1 MDEIILPVTAGG
13 ARIHHH
19 NFKRFQRV
27 ADALQLRLYI
37 FRRRDIAIREMP
49 KIELHARLKAPLKRH
64 FINAPGRLPAR
75 NRPFIH
81 AAEKV
86 IGRIKMRPAVRRDA
100 HHFPR
105 RELAF
110 GQLIHAN
117 VEFLRQARRG
127 HVMIV
132 ILNFGQHMR
141 WVRSDP
147 AFECH
152 RNINETACHGGP
164 LILQKS
170 RQRGSNRQSRDRP
183 SPAGRKW

>member
-27 ADALQLRLYI
+27 ADALQFCLHI

-49 KIELHARLKAPLKRH
+49 KIELHARLKAPFQRH

-81 AAEKV
+81 AAEEV
-86 IGRIKMRPAVRRDA
+86 IGRIKMRPAMGCDA

-105 RELAF
+105 GELAF
-110 GQLIHAN
+110 GQLIHADA
-117 VEFLRQARRG
+117 EFLRQARRG
-127 HVMIV
+127 HLVIV
-132 ILNFGQHMR
+132 IFNFGQHMR
-141 WVRSDP
+141 RIGCDP

-152 RNINETACHGGP
+152 
-164 LILQKS
+164 
-170 RQRGSNRQSRDRP
+170 
-183 SPAGRKW
+183 